1 MILKRRI
8 REDFEVLG
16 NKFSFHVYEVRDTA
30 DPILHIRCVRQEDA
44 DRIEQIMLRVQEQDK
59 EISELREERANLRIQ
74 LSDAGW
80 DLQP

>member
-1 MILKRRI
+1 MILKTRI

-30 DPILHIRCVRQEDA
+30 DPILPIRCVRQEDA

-74 LSDAGW
+74 LSDAG
-80 DLQP
+80 